1 MSSIFATIQSARAWC
16 RSPVRIAHL
25 GFCII
30 PCMTDDQKISKEVM
44 VQAVAD
50 AIALTREEKYEDA
63 VVAFER
69 FLPALSSG
77 TDDDKRLAAS
87 AFSFYGLCFA
97 EVRKQYLDA
106 KKYCELSLK
115 VHPKD
120 PDHYENLARV
130 HLLAQS
136 RKGAIEALFDGLQYD
151 PKHPGINEVFNA
163 IGRRRDPVIAFL
175 PRDNILNVY
184 LGKRR
189 HEKLEERRRQAIAR
203 RRRQLAA
210 RKQQADKQQ

>member
-1 MSSIFATIQSARAWC
+1 
-16 RSPVRIAHL
+16 
-25 GFCII
+25 
-30 PCMTDDQKISKEVM
+30 MTDSENPSKKEM

-50 AIALTREEKYEDA
+50 AIALTRAENYDEA
-63 VVAFER
+63 VVAFEA
-69 FLPALSSG
+69 FLPKLSAG

-120 PDHYENLARV
+120 PDHYENLGRI

-136 RKGAIEALFDGLQYD
+136 RKGAVDALFDGLQYD
-151 PKHPGINEVFNA
+151 PNHKGINELLNL
-163 IGRRRDPVIAFL
+163 IGRRRDPVISFL
-175 PRDNILNVY
+175 PRDNVLNVY

-189 HEKLEERRRQAIAR
+189 HEKLEERRQQAIAR
-203 RRRQLAA
+203 RKRQLAA
-210 RKQQADKQQ
+210 RQQQSNEETHVSAKRKKRE

>member
-1 MSSIFATIQSARAWC
+1 
-16 RSPVRIAHL
+16 
-25 GFCII
+25 
-30 PCMTDDQKISKEVM
+30 MTDAEKVSKKEM

-50 AIALTREEKYEDA
+50 AIALTRAENYEEA
-63 VVAFER
+63 VVAFEA
-69 FLPALSSG
+69 FLPKLSSG

-120 PDHYENLARV
+120 PDHYENLGKV

-136 RKGAIEALFDGLQYD
+136 RKGAVDALFDGLQYD
-151 PKHPGINEVFNA
+151 PKHKGINELLNV
-163 IGRRRDPVIAFL
+163 IGRRRDPVISFL
-175 PRDNILNVY
+175 PRDNVLNVY

-189 HEKLEERRRQAIAR
+189 HEKMEERRLEAIAR
-203 RRRQLAA
+203 RKKHIAERRRKSNEDTHVSA
-210 RKQQADKQQ
+210 RRKKSG